1 MTVADDPG
9 PVEKPATTARG
20 RLPVRLFVA
29 AYLAFQLLLPLP
41 GLVRDKLATR
51 GNFSWNMYAD
61 TYTCSV
67 LYTVH
72 EPDGR
77 IRTVDYD
84 AQFRN
89 EIFSTKIL
97 HRDNLPSFH
106 RWLCRELAPGEELRG
121 LVSCR
126 LNDEPW
132 IDLARPATDL
142 CSPEGRG
149 VE

>member
-1 MTVADDPG
+1 MTDDPG
-9 PVEKPATTARG
+9 PVETPATTARG
-20 RLPVRLFVA
+20 RLSVRLFVA
-29 AYLAFQLLLPLP
+29 VYLAFQLLLPLP
-41 GLVRDKLATR
+41 GLVRHKLATR

-89 EIFSTKIL
+89 EVFSTKIL
-97 HRDNLPSFH
+97 HRDTLPSFH
-106 RWLCRELAPGEELRG
+106 RWLCRELAPGEELWG

-126 LNDEPW
+126 LNDGPW
-132 IDLARPATDL
+132 IDLVKPASDL
-142 CSPEGRG
+142 CSPDGRG

>member
-1 MTVADDPG
+1 MADDSRP
-9 PVEKPATTARG
+9 RG
-20 RLPVRLFVA
+20 RRTLQLFVA
-29 AYLAFQLLLPLP
+29 VYLAFQLLLPLP

-72 EPDGR
+72 DPAGR

-89 EIFSTKIL
+89 EASSTKIL
-97 HRDNLPSFH
+97 HRDSLPTFN
-106 RWLCRELAPGEELRG
+106 RWLCGELAPGEELWG

-126 LNDEPW
+126 LNDGPW
-132 IDLARPATDL
+132 VDLVSPTTDL
-142 CSPEGRG
+142 CSPAGRG
-149 VE
+149 AG

>member
-1 MTVADDPG
+1 MV
-9 PVEKPATTARG
+9 
-20 RLPVRLFVA
+20 
-29 AYLAFQLLLPLP
+29 YLAFQLLLPLP

-51 GNFSWNMYAD
+51 GDFSWNMYAD

-72 EPDGR
+72 ESDGR

-97 HRDNLPSFH
+97 HRDTLPSFH
-106 RWLCRELAPGEELRG
+106 RWLCRELAPGQELWG

-126 LNDEPW
+126 LNDGAW
-132 IDLARPATDL
+132 IDLVRPATDL
-142 CSPEGRG
+142 CSPAGRG

>member
-1 MTVADDPG
+1 MADDPG

-29 AYLAFQLLLPLP
+29 VYLAFQLLLPLP

-72 EPDGR
+72 ELDGR

-89 EIFSTKIL
+89 EVSSTRIL
-97 HRDNLPSFH
+97 HRDTLPSFH
-106 RWLCRELAPGEELRG
+106 RWLCRELAPGEELWG

-126 LNDEPW
+126 LNDGPW
-132 IDLARPATDL
+132 IDLVRPAADL
-142 CSPEGRG
+142 CSPAERG